1 MKTLLALLLLATS
14 FPSTSRTSWMRPDA
28 FHLSVGMTRIEAV
41 RALDK
46 WTPRAGKDKNELI
59 LDYSDDKSLTLEF
72 RNDRLTSIRF
82 ELFTYLNGIRGAFD
96 EQRKYL
102 AEAHGDPRKA
112 TKSILIYDNTLP
124 NVMVVVTDDPK
135 TEQGKKGLGVL
146 AVRYYD
152 PRS

>member
-1 MKTLLALLLLATS
+1 
-14 FPSTSRTSWMRPDA
+14 
-28 FHLSVGMTRIEAV
+28 MTRIEAV

-59 LDYSDDKSLTLEF
+59 VDYSDDKSLTLEF

-96 EQRKYL
+96 EERKYL
-102 AEAHGDPRKA
+102 LQAHGDPRKS

-135 TEQGKKGLGVL
+135 TQQGKKGLGVL

-152 PRS
+152 PR